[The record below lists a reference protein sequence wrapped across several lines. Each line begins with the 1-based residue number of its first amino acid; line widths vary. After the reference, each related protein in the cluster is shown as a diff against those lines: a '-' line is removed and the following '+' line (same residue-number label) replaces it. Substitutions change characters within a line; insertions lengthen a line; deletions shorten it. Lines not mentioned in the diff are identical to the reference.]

1 MLSRQ
6 LEKKKNICDSILLLL
21 LTPGRG
27 TMLHDGLAG
36 CHCRPQI
43 LAPEVQ
49 QTACQVGMSVLVCR
63 SLPEVVFSTDYEV
76 RSTNKRPNQV
86 AHCEF
91 AVTARIPAPIA
102 PPKTKKPPAPTS
114 PADEEARAIARTASA
129 REYQQHQSGLPS
141 RIIPRIQR
149 KGGVSSRRLSRVLL
163 DRRPGLRMRTGSISL
178 WT

>member
-1 MLSRQ
+1 
-6 LEKKKNICDSILLLL
+6 
-21 LTPGRG
+21 
-27 TMLHDGLAG
+27 MLHDGLAG

-114 PADEEARAIARTASA
+114 PADAEARAIARTASA
-129 REYQQHQSGLPS
+129 REYQHQSGLPS

-149 KGGVSSRRLSRVLL
+149 KGKVSHRRLNQVL
-163 DRRPGLRMRTGSISL
+163 DRRRGRRMQTGSISL

>member
-6 LEKKKNICDSILLLL
+6 LEKNNSCFYSSFHFRKS
-21 LTPGRG
+21 

-43 LAPEVQ
+43 LASEVQ
-49 QTACQVGMSVLVCR
+49 QTACQAGMSILVCR
-63 SLPEVVFSTDYEV
+63 YPTSFMDLV
-76 RSTNKRPNQV
+76 RRVQSTNKSPNQV

-91 AVTARIPAPIA
+91 AATVRIPAPIA

-114 PADEEARAIARTASA
+114 PAGAEARAIARTASA
-129 REYQQHQSGLPS
+129 REYQHQSGLPS
-141 RIIPRIQR
+141 RIIPRTLR
-149 KGGVSSRRLSRVLL
+149 KGRVSRRHLSRVLL
-163 DRRPGLRMRTGSISL
+163 DRRRSPRMRTGSISL